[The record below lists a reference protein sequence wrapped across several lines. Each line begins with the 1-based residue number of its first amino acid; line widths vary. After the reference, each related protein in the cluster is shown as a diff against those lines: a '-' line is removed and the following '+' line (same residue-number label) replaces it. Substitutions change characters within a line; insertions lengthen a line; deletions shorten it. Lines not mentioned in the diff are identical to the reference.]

1 MFADEVVLITGAGSG
16 MGRSMAREFAA
27 EGATV
32 VALDRDGASAARTAD
47 EIGGKASA
55 VTADV
60 SQRADVD
67 RAIAE
72 TLAHHGRIDVL
83 CNNAGILD
91 GYADALNTSDE
102 LWDSIIATNL
112 TGAFLMAR
120 GVLPTMIDRGNG
132 SIINTASI
140 SGWVAGGGGVAYTAS
155 KHGIIGLT
163 KQLAFNHGAQGVRVN
178 AICPGAVQTG
188 MTADLVD
195 DANVQG
201 MIADTL
207 AGRWAQ
213 PEEIAHLAVFLA
225 SDKAS
230 FAHGGVYVMDGGWL
244 VR

>member
-47 EIGGKASA
+47 EIDGKASA

>member
-140 SGWVAGGGGVAYTAS
+140 SGCVAGGGGVAYTAS